1 MKKQWNMFETK
12 EQDKAPETD
21 LNEIEVSDLP

>member
-21 LNEIEVSDLP
+21 LNEIEISDLP